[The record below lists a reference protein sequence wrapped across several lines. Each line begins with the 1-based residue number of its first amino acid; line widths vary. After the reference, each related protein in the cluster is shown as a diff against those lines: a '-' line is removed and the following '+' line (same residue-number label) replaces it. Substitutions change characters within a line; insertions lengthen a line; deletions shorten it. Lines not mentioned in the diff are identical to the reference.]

1 MTAATNRA
9 TRIVMIAFLPK
20 RSFLVEWNVSANIP
34 TRTLFRSMLLPPHE
48 ISENGFQ
55 VVIQT
60 IHLVHG
66 ALGLFDERW
75 KVVGE
80 ILGFGPLDSHAV
92 FAVVER
98 YGHDIGL
105 VKQYLGQDSDL
116 PSLYDDVVRVAV
128 HEVPYLRN
136 VSRRHCSPLV
146 DQSNIV
152 RHPLDLE
159 QDVRTNDDVVSV
171 FIVEL
176 LDEVD

>member
-20 RSFLVEWNVSANIP
+20 RSFLVEWIVSANIP

-60 IHLVHG
+60 VHLVHG
-66 ALGLFDERW
+66 TLGLVDERR
-75 KVVGE
+75 KVVEE
-80 ILGFGPLDSHAV
+80 ILRFGHLDSHTIL
-92 FAVVER
+92 AVVER

-105 VKQYLGQDSDL
+105 VKQGLGQSGD
-116 PSLYDDVVRVAV
+116 PTTLYDDVVRVAV
-128 HEVPYLRN
+128 HEIPYLRY
-136 VSRRHCSPLV
+136 VPRRHRSPLV

-152 RHPLDLE
+152 CHPLDLE